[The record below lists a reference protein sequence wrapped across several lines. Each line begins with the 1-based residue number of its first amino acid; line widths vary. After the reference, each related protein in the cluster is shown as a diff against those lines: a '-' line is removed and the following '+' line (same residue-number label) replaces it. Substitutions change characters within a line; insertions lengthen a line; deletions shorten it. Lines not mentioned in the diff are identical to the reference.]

1 MSEPTV
7 LTSTSQLVR
16 TLDELITDHDTII
29 VHRHTNPDPDAI
41 GSANGLAHILKLSY
55 PDKTV
60 LVAGKDKADNID
72 IFDLSVDVP
81 EIEYTNSKS
90 LSIVVDTANADRI
103 DGKHW
108 HKATTTVKIDHHP
121 DYDGEHN
128 YADYNFVNTLASSAA
143 ELIVRAVEMTR
154 LCLDESW
161 VLSTGY
167 NIHAAEA
174 LYLGLIGD
182 TGNFTFPNTTE
193 DTFRAAATL
202 AEAGVNPPDIR
213 AHLTRMEYKEYKFL
227 GFVHDSTAFDSG
239 IAYTI
244 VTDDILK
251 KYNITAEQAH
261 KYVNSARNIIGVH
274 AWAFFIEDA
283 DKGYFRTSLRS
294 HEAVINGLASKYN
307 GGGHP
312 CAAGCR
318 VSSDADIPVFLDELR
333 KIVLDYVCTL

>member
-1 MSEPTV
+1 MAETTF
-7 LTSTSQLVR
+7 LNNTSQLVI
-16 TLDELITDHDTII
+16 TLDKLIKDHDTII

-41 GSANGLAHILKLSY
+41 GSANGLARVIRLNHPNKI
-55 PDKTV
+55 V
-60 LVAGKDKADNID
+60 RVAGHDKADNID
-72 IFDLSVDVP
+72 AFDLSVDIP
-81 EIEYTNSKS
+81 EADYTSSKT
-90 LSIVVDTANADRI
+90 LSIIVDTANADRI
-103 DGKHW
+103 DGEHW
-108 HKATTTVKIDHHP
+108 SKAHTTVKIDHHP
-121 DYDGEHN
+121 DYDQVNN
-128 YADYNFVNTLASSAA
+128 YADYNFINTLASSAA
-143 ELIVRAVEMTR
+143 EIIIQMVEKTQ
-154 LCLDESW
+154 LLFIEPW
-161 VLSTGY
+161 ILSTNG
-167 NIHAAEA
+167 NKFAVDA

-202 AEAGVNPPDIR
+202 VEAGVKPSDIR
-213 AHLTRMEYKEYKFL
+213 AHLTQMPYKEYKFL
-227 GFVHDSTAFDSG
+227 GFVHDKTAFDSG

-244 VTDDILK
+244 VTNDILK

-294 HEAVINGLASKYN
+294 HEAVINGLAAKYN

-318 VSSDADIPVFLDELR
+318 VQAGADIPDFLDELR

>member
-1 MSEPTV
+1 MSETTF
-7 LTSTSQLVR
+7 LNNTSQLVI

-29 VHRHTNPDPDAI
+29 IHRHTNPDPDAI
-41 GSANGLAHILKLSY
+41 GASNGLAHVIHLNY

-60 LVAGKDKADNID
+60 LVAGNDKSDNID
-72 IFDLSVDVP
+72 ALDISIDVP
-81 EIEYTNSKS
+81 ETEYTNSKS
-90 LSIVVDTANADRI
+90 LSIIVDTANADRI
-103 DGKHW
+103 DGPHW
-108 HKATTTVKIDHHP
+108 DKATTTLKIDHHP
-121 DYDGEHN
+121 DYDGVNN

-143 ELIVRAVEMTR
+143 EIIVRAVEKTR
-154 LCLDESW
+154 LALPESW
-161 VLSTGY
+161 TLSTRD

-202 AEAGVNPPDIR
+202 AEASVNPPDIR
-213 AHLTRMEYKEYKFL
+213 AYLTRMDYREYKFL
-227 GFVHDSTAFDSG
+227 GFVHDNTVFDNNM
-239 IAYTI
+239 AYTI
-244 VTDDILK
+244 VTDDILN

-261 KYVNSARNIIGVH
+261 KYVNTARNIIGVH

-294 HEAVINGLASKYN
+294 HEVKINDLAARYN

-318 VSSDADIPVFLDELR
+318 VQSDADIPAFLDELR
-333 KIVLDYVCTL
+333 KIVLDYLCTL

>member
-7 LTSTSQLVR
+7 LTSTSQLVH
-16 TLDELITDHDTII
+16 TLDKLIPEHDTVI

-41 GSANGLAHILKLSY
+41 GSANGLAHVLKLSY

-60 LVAGKDKADNID
+60 LVAGNDKTDNID
-72 IFDLSVDVP
+72 VFDLSVDVP
-81 EIEYTNSKS
+81 EIEYTSAKT
-90 LSIVVDTANADRI
+90 LSIIVDTANADRI
-103 DGKHW
+103 DGPHW
-108 HKATTTVKIDHHP
+108 DKATTTVKIDHHP

-143 ELIVRAVEMTR
+143 EIIVRAVEKTR
-154 LCLDESW
+154 LALPESW
-161 VLSTGY
+161 TLSTRD

-213 AHLTRMEYKEYKFL
+213 AHLTQMDYREYKFL
-227 GFVHDSTAFDSG
+227 GFVHNATTFENG
-239 IAYTI
+239 IAYTVI
-244 VTDDILK
+244 TDYFLE

-261 KYVNSARNIIGVH
+261 KYVNTARNIIGVH
-274 AWAFFIEDA
+274 AWAFFIEDT

-294 HEAVINGLASKYN
+294 HKVKINDLAARYN

-318 VSSDADIPVFLDELR
+318 VQSSADIPAFLDELR
-333 KIVLDYVCTL
+333 EIIINYLCTL

>member
-1 MSEPTV
+1 MTENTF
-7 LTSTSQLVR
+7 LNNTAQLAL
-16 TLDELITDHDTII
+16 TLDELIKDHTTII
-29 VHRHTNPDPDAI
+29 IHRHTNPDPDAI
-41 GSANGLAHILKLSY
+41 GSANGLAHVINLNY

-60 LVAGKDKADNID
+60 LVAGHDEADNID
-72 IFDLSVDVP
+72 AFDLSVDIP
-81 EIEYTNSKS
+81 EISYTSTKT
-90 LSIVVDTANADRI
+90 LSIIVDTANADRI
-103 DGKHW
+103 DGPDW
-108 HKATTTVKIDHHP
+108 HKAHTTVKIDHHP
-121 DYDGEHN
+121 DYDQVNN
-128 YADYNFVNTLASSAA
+128 YADYNFVNSLASSAA
-143 ELIVRAVEMTR
+143 EIIVQVVEKTQ
-154 LCLDESW
+154 LLFTEPW
-161 VLSTGY
+161 ILSTSD
-167 NIHAAEA
+167 NTRAAEA

-193 DTFRAAATL
+193 DTFHAAATL
-202 AEAGVNPPDIR
+202 VSAGVNPPDIR
-213 AHLTRMEYKEYKFL
+213 AHLTQMEYKEYKFL
-227 GFVHDSTAFDSG
+227 GFVHHNTAFDSG

-294 HEAVINGLASKYN
+294 HEAVINGLAARYN

-318 VSSDADIPVFLDELR
+318 VSSDADIPDFLDELR
-333 KIVLDYVCTL
+333 KIVLDYLCTL

>member
-16 TLDELITDHDTII
+16 TLDKLIPEHDTVI

-41 GSANGLAHILKLSY
+41 GTSNGLAHLINLNY
-55 PDKTV
+55 GTGMV
-60 LVAGKDKADNID
+60 LVAGKDSADNID
-72 IFDLSVDVP
+72 RFDIALDIA
-81 EIEYTNSKS
+81 EGKYINSKV
-90 LSIVVDTANADRI
+90 LSIIVDTANADRI
-103 DGKHW
+103 DSSYWDKSH
-108 HKATTTVKIDHHP
+108 TTVKIDHHP
-121 DYDGEHN
+121 DYDGMNN
-128 YADYNFVNTLASSAA
+128 YADYNFVNTQASSAA
-143 ELIVRAVEMTR
+143 EIIVNAVEESQ
-154 LCLDESW
+154 LCLNKPW
-161 VLSTGY
+161 VLSTD
-167 NIHAAEA
+167 NDIRAAEL

-202 AEAGVNPPDIR
+202 AKAGVNPPDIR
-213 AHLTRMEYKEYKFL
+213 AHLTRMDYREYKFL
-227 GFVHDSTAFDSG
+227 GFVHDNTVFDNNM
-239 IAYTI
+239 AYTI
-244 VTDDILK
+244 VTDDILN

-261 KYVNSARNIIGVH
+261 KYVNTARNIIGIH

-294 HEAVINGLASKYN
+294 HKVKINDLAARYN

-318 VSSDADIPVFLDELR
+318 VQSDADIPAFLDELR
-333 KIVLDYVCTL
+333 EIIINYLCTL